1 MGMFNNNNRDM
12 SETIHDRIKEI
23 VDRLAGG
30 KNTVFANTLG
40 VSEANIRGYIK
51 NITPKYDFL
60 RAVVTSYG
68 VSAHWLLTGE
78 GDMLRGEGDE
88 EIKRGGDDSLDGRL
102 SDVGKESS
110 SAEVIAYL
118 VGVIQRQAEEIGC
131 LKNMLNK

>member
-1 MGMFNNNNRDM
+1 METMTKSEQLLALIEHYSGGNKAKFAAKMGLKPSSIASWITRNTFD
-12 SETIHDRIKEI
+12 
-23 VDRLAGG
+23 VDIIYA
-30 KNTVFANTLG
+30 KC
-40 VSEANIRGYIK
+40 EHI
-51 NITPKYDFL
+51 
-60 RAVVTSYG
+60 
-68 VSAHWLLTGE
+68 SAHWLLTGE